1 MKNWKY
7 IKLQFIKIVF
17 KQFNNKEKKS
27 AYEKLIKIFNEL
39 KDIESEKEPDKK
51 LLKIIKILEKRN
63 RKFKQTFPILYSC
76 NKELYFN
83 SLIYSFIKTIKNKY
97 KNEKENIDEKK
108 VIEEK
113 NKYLNK
119 RQVVLSSDDIDK
131 LSTINNLNSILRNIY
146 LVKTN
151 KFINYM
157 NNLSL
162 FIKNI
167 L

>member
-1 MKNWKY
+1 M
-7 IKLQFIKIVF
+7 L
-17 KQFNNKEKKS
+17 EKK
-27 AYEKLIKIFNEL
+27 
-39 KDIESEKEPDKK
+39 
-51 LLKIIKILEKRN
+51 N
-63 RKFKQTFPILYSC
+63 RKFKQTFPILYSF